1 MWTWLP
7 RLPRC
12 QPWQMYSVR
21 VPLGGQLV
29 VRCFTAL
36 VPRVPGYVRTEL
48 VPLLR
53 RDGGGDVE
61 ARRSVFGRCVSD
73 VAAALSAA
81 TTSGAST
88 ADPLLLVSFLA
99 QVRSIVKHTSLQLL
113 VTPPSCVRGDGVV
126 PRVVVSLWQAAHFGA
141 GHGFPLPAAQST
153 CDSAVA
159 VLMHDGASFSL
170 QAAALQ
176 CLAVMAAHY
185 EGLTTTAG
193 NDGTVPMMAAIV
205 HATRRCV
212 NKLVTE
218 LTSVTTPDVDE
229 STVAALTTR
238 AARACDLVTSAAELL
253 SLPALRE
260 CAGADREYATI
271 LHATLDAMMYV
282 VVAEPV
288 MKARLP

>member
-1 MWTWLP
+1 MLRVLLHHGAQSRRRQPSMLNTSRTDPAGGERLQYVRGLHHQTCHSHWKTVWTWLP

-113 VTPPSCVRGDGVV
+113 VTLPSCVRGDGVV
-126 PRVVVSLWQAAHFGA
+126 IAWCRVWLCRCGRPHISERAMASPSLLPSLRATAPWLCSCTMVPRSLSK
-141 GHGFPLPAAQST
+141 LLR
-153 CDSAVA
+153 CSAWP
-159 VLMHDGASFSL
+159 SW
-170 QAAALQ
+170 
-176 CLAVMAAHY
+176 
-185 EGLTTTAG
+185 
-193 NDGTVPMMAAIV
+193 P
-205 HATRRCV
+205 
-212 NKLVTE
+212 
-218 LTSVTTPDVDE
+218 
-229 STVAALTTR
+229 LTTR
-238 AARACDLVTSAAELL
+238 AS
-253 SLPALRE
+253 PPPQ
-260 CAGADREYATI
+260 ATT
-271 LHATLDAMMYV
+271 A
-282 VVAEPV
+282 PCQ
-288 MKARLP
+288 